1 MTTSEK
7 LQIKERL
14 AEYCQQVGSQNK
26 ASKTISGVSSAT
38 ISQILN
44 DNWELI
50 TDDMFRRV
58 GAGIGYDG
66 KKWIVVETRGF
77 KRMTTLLN
85 DTKENSLVIAVKGE
99 AGCGKTEA
107 IKTFAKR
114 NENVYNLSC
123 SEFWNRKFFMTELLR
138 TMGKDSSGITVGE
151 MMMEIVDSLRHK
163 EKPVVILDEADKL
176 NDTVLYFFIS
186 LYNQLEDHCGLVLC
200 ATDFL
205 EKRVKRG
212 VRLNKRGYKE
222 IYSRIGRKFIEMQ
235 NINAGDI
242 SAVCKANGIEDVM
255 AIKDIIEDS
264 EGDLR
269 RVKRRIHARRASVGN
284 KAINDNTKN

>member
-1 MTTSEK
+1 MREIEK
-7 LQIKERL
+7 REIRDRL
-14 AEYCQQVGSQNK
+14 VEYCRRAGSQNK
-26 ASKTISGVSSAT
+26 ASRIIKGVSSAT

-58 GAGIGYDG
+58 AAGIGYDG
-66 KKWIVVETRGF
+66 KQWVVVQTRGF
-77 KRMTTLLN
+77 KRMTALLR
-85 DTKENSLVIAVKGE
+85 DTKENNLVIAIKGE

-107 IKTFAKR
+107 IKMFAKG

-123 SEFWNRKFFMTELLR
+123 SEFWNRRYFMQEMLR
-138 TMGKDSSGITVGE
+138 VMGKDSSGITVGE
-151 MMMEIVDSLRHK
+151 MMEEIVDSLRHK
-163 EKPVVILDEADKL
+163 DKPVVILDEADKL

-200 ATDFL
+200 ATDYL

-222 IYSRIGRKFIEMQ
+222 IYSRIGRKFIEIQ
-235 NINAGDI
+235 DINASDI
-242 SAVCKANGIEDVM
+242 SAICKANGIDDTLQ
-255 AIKDIIEDS
+255 IKEIIEDS

-269 RVKRRIHARRASVGN
+269 RVKRRIHAIKLTQN
-284 KAINDNTKN
+284 

>member
-1 MTTSEK
+1 MTREEK

-85 DTKENSLVIAVKGE
+85 DTKENSLVIAIKGE

-107 IKTFAKR
+107 IKTFAKTK
-114 NENVYNLSC
+114 ENIYNLSC

-138 TMGKDSSGITVGE
+138 VMGKDSSGITVGE

-163 EKPVVILDEADKL
+163 DKPVVILDEADKL

-222 IYSRIGRKFIEMQ
+222 IYSRIGRKFIEIQ
-235 NINAGDI
+235 NINASDI
-242 SAVCKANGIEDVM
+242 SAVCKANGISY
-255 AIKDIIEDS
+255 AIQIKDIMEDS

-269 RVKRRIHARRASVGN
+269 RVKRRVHALKTTS
-284 KAINDNTKN
+284 KN